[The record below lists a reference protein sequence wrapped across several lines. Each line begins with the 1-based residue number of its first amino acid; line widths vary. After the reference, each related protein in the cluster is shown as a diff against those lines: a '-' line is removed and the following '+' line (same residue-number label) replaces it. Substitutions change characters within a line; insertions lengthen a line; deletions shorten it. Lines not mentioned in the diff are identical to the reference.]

1 MRTRAI
7 VLSVLVGLSGTTFA
21 TFASAGALVGHT
33 RPRLTIETALVVWD
47 PTTNVEHLFVAAR
60 FDDID
65 GPFAWWLPVPSS
77 PKVRLVEDE
86 LSLMFSTLIA
96 SYRVRATNWE
106 LPTLPSGEAREEL
119 SFGGHGDVEF
129 RVDALPTREAVKETL
144 KRIGRSR
151 DPALKDYVER
161 YEGGYHMVE
170 LRADPGTETWTSP
183 WIHLRF
189 ETGQPW
195 YPYREPAYPPTL
207 DAEEEAPRLLRIYV
221 LAPEKVA
228 MQHGQS
234 RPTMAYAWL
243 AYEPT
248 HEELQRAI
256 GPRVSDALALETSKR
271 LWLTSFEDRH
281 VVRPGDDDL
290 MFASAGLIPKDG
302 EPGTIG
308 DVTKAGIAFEPVG
321 APTIRREG
329 GEGIGGTGIDRL
341 VSGARRIRGRAIYRP
356 LQAFGWMVLLALG
369 IAWKLARSDA

>member
-1 MRTRAI
+1 MRTQAI
-7 VLSVLVGLSGTTFA
+7 VLSVLVGLTGAAFTTVS
-21 TFASAGALVGHT
+21 TAGALVGRP
-33 RPRLTIETALVVWD
+33 RPRLSIETALVVWD

-77 PKVRLVEDE
+77 PTVVVEDD
-86 LSLMFSTLIA
+86 LSRTFSTLITFYQA
-96 SYRVRATNWE
+96 RATSWT
-106 LPTLPSGEAREEL
+106 LPTLPNGEPREAL

-129 RVDALPTREAVKETL
+129 RVDALPSREAVKETL
-144 KRIGRSR
+144 TRVGRSR
-151 DPALKDYVER
+151 DPALKDYLGR
-161 YEGGYHMVE
+161 YGEGGYHMVE
-170 LRADPGTETWTSP
+170 LRIDPGTETWTSP

-195 YPYREPAYPPTL
+195 YPYREPAYPPNL
-207 DAEEEAPRLLRIYV
+207 DAEDDAARLLRVYV

-243 AYEPT
+243 AFEPT

-256 GPRVSDALALETSKR
+256 GPHLSDALALDTSRR

-308 DVTKAGIAFEPVG
+308 DATKAGIAFEPLG
-321 APTIRREG
+321 APTIRREDR
-329 GEGIGGTGIDRL
+329 EGRRGTGIDRL
-341 VSGARRIRGRAIYRP
+341 VSGAKRIRGRAIYRP

-369 IAWKLARSDA
+369 IAWKLARSDS